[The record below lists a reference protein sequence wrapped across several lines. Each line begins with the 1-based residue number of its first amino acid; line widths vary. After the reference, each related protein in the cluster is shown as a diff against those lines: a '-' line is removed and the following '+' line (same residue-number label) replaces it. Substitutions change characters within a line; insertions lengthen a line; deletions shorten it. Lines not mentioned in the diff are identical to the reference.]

1 MSNKRNY
8 QDKAEKILKQSA
20 PRSAISLR
28 EAMPYQ
34 VNKSMESEGV
44 QENVAVDDSSIQL
57 RAYQIYREKGG
68 SSLDNWLEAEHIL
81 KNNGQAAR
89 TTLSEQSGP
98 GWVKLQ
104 LVLAMLFLTTSLL
117 GCNMLR
123 GAGQDVENA
132 GGSIQRTVDRN
143 D

>member
-8 QDKAEKILKQSA
+8 HGKAEKILKQSA
-20 PRSAISLR
+20 PQSASSLQ

-34 VNKSMESEGV
+34 PNRSVKSAGIEK
-44 QENVAVDDSSIQL
+44 NVAVDDSSMQL

-68 SSLDNWLEAEHIL
+68 SALDNWLEAERIL
-81 KNNGQAAR
+81 KNNDQAAR
-89 TTLSEQSGP
+89 TTLSEQSSS

-104 LVLAMLFLTTSLL
+104 LILVALFLTTSLL